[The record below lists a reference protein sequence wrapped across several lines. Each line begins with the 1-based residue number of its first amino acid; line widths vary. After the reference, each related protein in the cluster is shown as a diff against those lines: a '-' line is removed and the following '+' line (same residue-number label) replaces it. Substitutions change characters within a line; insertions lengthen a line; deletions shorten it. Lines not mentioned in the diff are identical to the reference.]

1 MLPRVAR
8 LMTVVSSL
16 LVLPSPA
23 AAIDPD
29 RDFSGVWFLDEEKSE
44 LAGLA
49 SPAPAQLSV
58 SQEGAT
64 IRCTESD
71 KDGKSA
77 VWTYHIDSSI
87 SKYQIGNAHMSSQ
100 TKWEGA
106 AFLINT
112 IVTGSRN
119 YVVTERWKLSR
130 DHHTLTIRRQIQR
143 GAGAEAEAVLVYRN
157 QRPSPASPDTP
168 ADQQSAPIPP
178 GSPAGAA
185 PQPPPTEIVVPAG
198 TKIPLTLINTLSTK
212 HSSDGDRVYLQ
223 TSFPIVVDGRIVIPR
238 GSYVTG
244 TVTEAKRPG
253 KVKGKGEIFLRFD
266 SLTLANGTTRDFRS
280 RLGGTD
286 AGEGQF
292 DRAEGKIKGD
302 GSKGKDARTVATTT
316 GAGASV
322 GAIAGSAAGHGGMG
336 AGIGAAAG
344 AAAGLAAVMLS
355 RGSDLVLP
363 RGTSFEMVLDRDVRY
378 KPGELP

>member
-8 LMTVVSSL
+8 LITGFSSL
-16 LVLPSPA
+16 LVLLSPA

-29 RDFSGVWFLDEEKSE
+29 RDFSGVWFLDEQRSE
-44 LAGLA
+44 LASLPSG
-49 SPAPAQLSV
+49 APVQLSV

-77 VWTYHIDSSI
+77 VWTYHTDSSV
-87 SKYQIGNAHMSSQ
+87 SKYQVGNAHMSSQ

-112 IVTGSRN
+112 LVTGPQN
-119 YVVTERWKLSR
+119 YAVTDRWKLSR

-143 GAGAEAEAVLVYRN
+143 GAGAETEAVLVYRN
-157 QRPSPASPDTP
+157 QYPSPVNPDKPADQPSIPNPASP
-168 ADQQSAPIPP
+168 
-178 GSPAGAA
+178 PAGAA
-185 PQPPPTEIVVPAG
+185 PQPPAEIVVPAG
-198 TKIPLTLINTLSTK
+198 TKIPLTLINSLSTK
-212 HSSDGDRVYLQ
+212 HSSEGDRVYLQ
-223 TSFPIVVDGRIVIPR
+223 TSFPIIVDGRIVIAR

-244 TVTEAKRPG
+244 TVTESKRPG

-266 SLTLANGTTRDFRS
+266 SLTLTNGTTRDFRS

-286 AGEGQF
+286 ASEGQF
-292 DRAEGKIKGD
+292 DRVEGKIKGE

-322 GAIAGSAAGHGGMG
+322 GAIAGSVAGHGGMG

-355 RGSDLVLP
+355 RGSDMVLP

-378 KPGELP
+378 KPAELP

>member
-1 MLPRVAR
+1 
-8 LMTVVSSL
+8 
-16 LVLPSPA
+16 
-23 AAIDPD
+23 
-29 RDFSGVWFLDEEKSE
+29 
-44 LAGLA
+44 
-49 SPAPAQLSV
+49 
-58 SQEGAT
+58 
-64 IRCTESD
+64 
-71 KDGKSA
+71 
-77 VWTYHIDSSI
+77 VWTYRIDSTV
-87 SKYQIGNAHMSSQ
+87 SKYQVGNAHMSSQ
-100 TKWEGA
+100 SKWEGA
-106 AFLINT
+106 AFLVNT
-112 IVTGSRN
+112 IVTGCQN
-119 YVVTERWKLSR
+119 YVVTDRWKLSR

-157 QRPSPASPDTP
+157 QYPNLVSSDKPAEQSSIPNP
-168 ADQQSAPIPP
+168 A

-185 PQPPPTEIVVPAG
+185 SQPPQTEIVVPAG
-198 TKIPLTLINTLSTK
+198 TKIPLTLINSLSTK

-280 RLGGTD
+280 RVGGTD
-286 AGEGQF
+286 ASEGQF

-302 GSKGKDARTVATTT
+302 GNKGKDARTVATTT

-322 GAIAGSAAGHGGMG
+322 GAIAGGAAGHGGMG

-378 KPGELP
+378 KPAEIP

>member
-8 LMTVVSSL
+8 LITGITCL
-16 LVLPSPA
+16 LVLLSPA
-23 AAIDPD
+23 AAIDPE
-29 RDFSGVWFLDEEKSE
+29 RDFSGLWFLDEQKSE
-44 LAGLA
+44 LASLPSA
-49 SPAPAQLSV
+49 APVQLSV

-64 IRCTESD
+64 IHCTESD

-77 VWTYHIDSSI
+77 VWTYHTDSSV
-87 SKYQIGNAHMSSQ
+87 SKYQVENAHMSSQ

-112 IVTGSRN
+112 IVTGPQN
-119 YVVTERWKLSR
+119 YAVTDRWKLSG

-143 GAGAEAEAVLVYRN
+143 GAGAETEAVLVYHN
-157 QRPSPASPDTP
+157 QYPSPVSPDKP
-168 ADQQSAPIPP
+168 ADQPSIPNSA
-178 GSPAGAA
+178 SPTAGAA
-185 PQPPPTEIVVPAG
+185 PQPPAEIVVPAG
-198 TKIPLTLINTLSTK
+198 TKIPLTLINSLSTK
-212 HSSDGDRVYLQ
+212 HSSEGDRVYLQ
-223 TSFPIVVDGRIVIPR
+223 TSFPIIVDGRIVIPR

-244 TVTEAKRPG
+244 TVTESKRPG

-266 SLTLANGTTRDFRS
+266 SLTLTNGTTRDFRS

-286 AGEGQF
+286 ASEGQF

-302 GSKGKDARTVATTT
+302 GSKGRDARTVATTT
-316 GAGASV
+316 GAGTSV
-322 GAIAGSAAGHGGMG
+322 GAIAGSAAGHGAMG

-355 RGSDLVLP
+355 RGSDMVLP

-378 KPGELP
+378 KPAELP